1 MNKNTVVNFILIL
14 LISAVTPYALAA
26 KSKMTLAKKEHQAL
40 VVAQQALHNDQPDQA
55 IELLLKLSKTKA
67 SALAKAL
74 AQQML
79 GSAYQ
84 LKTDYPNALKAYEA
98 ALAYDGLPRA
108 SKLDLFEKTHKLSY
122 YLKDWDKSVQ
132 WWLKWEKRA
141 KPSAEDYLLLS
152 SAYEH
157 QQQWQKAKK
166 ALLKAIA
173 LKGSAPQSWL
183 QIQLRLEE
191 HLAKPSAQIK
201 LLTELLDKYPNTA
214 EYWLKLAN
222 LYQEN
227 KQPKKANALL
237 YSAFSAG
244 VITDKA
250 HIYRLINNLA
260 KQGSPKAAEQV
271 LEQALS
277 LNYLQSSTKHRYLM
291 ADLLMRAKDYQ
302 QALTIAKTL
311 LVDDLLTSSEHI
323 KYAQLIATLHFQL
336 KQWQQAYDTALE
348 INRDQLTEN
357 EDLQLLLGISSM
369 HLGKKE
375 AASEYLAKVLTLTP
389 NNELALY
396 WRKQL

>member
-1 MNKNTVVNFILIL
+1 
-14 LISAVTPYALAA
+14 
-26 KSKMTLAKKEHQAL
+26 MTLAKNEHQAL
-40 VVAQQALHNDQPDQA
+40 VVAQQALHNDKPDQA
-55 IELLLKLSKTKA
+55 IDLLLKLSNTKA
-67 SALAKAL
+67 SPLAKAL

-84 LKTDYPNALKAYEA
+84 LKADYHNALKAYEA
-98 ALAYDGLPRA
+98 ALTYEGLPRS
-108 SKLDLFEKTHKLSY
+108 SKLDLFERSHKLSY

-141 KPSAEDYLLLS
+141 KPNAEDYLLLS

-157 QQQWQKAKK
+157 QQQWGKAKA
-166 ALLKAIA
+166 ALLKAIT

-191 HLAKPSAQIK
+191 HLVKPGAQIK
-201 LLTELLDKYPNTA
+201 LLTQLLDKDPKKA
-214 EYWLKLAN
+214 QYWLKLSA
-222 LYQEN
+222 LYQTSN
-227 KQPKKANALL
+227 QPQKANALL

-260 KQGSPKAAEQV
+260 KQGNPRMAAQV
-271 LEQALS
+271 LEQAFA
-277 LNYLQSSTKHRYLM
+277 LNYLQSSAELSYLM

-302 QALTIAKTL
+302 QALAVAQTL
-311 LVDDLLTSSEHI
+311 IVAENIESEEYI

-348 INRDQLTEN
+348 INQDQLAN
-357 EDLQLLLGISSM
+357 SEDLQLLLGISTM
-369 HLGKKE
+369 YLGKKE
-375 AASEYLAKVLTLTP
+375 AANEYLAKVLTLAP
-389 NNELALY
+389 NNELAIY
-396 WRKQL
+396 WRKQLSKQL